1 MAELAAFNSPDFV
14 ADSHTLGVRAAT
26 GPQRTVGAQVLK
38 HLHQQRPAFV
48 HVAEHPA
55 AGAVTFPHLFR
66 TAFRERLT
74 QLAAAKLIGELY
86 TGSLGQPGGEARTY
100 LALMRYNTTT
110 IVGEL
115 R

>member
-1 MAELAAFNSPDFV
+1 M
-14 ADSHTLGVRAAT
+14 
-26 GPQRTVGAQVLK
+26 K
-38 HLHQQRPAFV
+38 HLYQQRPAFV
-48 HVAEHPA
+48 HVAEHLA
-55 AGAVTFPHLFR
+55 AGAVTFPHPLR

-86 TGSLGQPGGEARTY
+86 TGALDQPGGEAGTY